1 MKPHLAGLDR
11 SRRGAPGSRTMGARR
26 LLPALALAAAACG
39 APARAP
45 APRAPALA
53 APDSP
58 LTLVSGDWRR
68 TYLLHL
74 PAQAGRDRLPLLIAL
89 HGYGGSAARL
99 RRVTGF
105 DRIADREHFAVV
117 YPDGRNQMWNA
128 GGRFEG
134 PGYWHTDD
142 VGFISE
148 LIDELARHYPIDRG
162 RVFVTGF
169 SNGGFM
175 AYRLARELSRKVVAI
190 APDAGT
196 LLHGAYGDPLSDV
209 AILHLHGLADDVV
222 PFAGGMRDFG
232 SLSVDSVL
240 AYWIRRQHC
249 ARVADTVFDSAGI
262 VGRRWPSRSGR
273 GDVVLYTAAHTGHR
287 WWTAADPGLDGSEL
301 IWRFFESVPRRGR

>member
-1 MKPHLAGLDR
+1 M
-11 SRRGAPGSRTMGARR
+11 SR
-26 LLPALALAAAACG
+26 
-39 APARAP
+39 APARV
-45 APRAPALA
+45 A
-53 APDSP
+53 ATDSP
-58 LTLVSGDWRR
+58 LTLVSGDWHR

-74 PAQAGRDRLPLLIAL
+74 PAEAGPDRLPLLIAL

-105 DRIADREHFAVV
+105 DRIADREHFAIV
-117 YPDGRNQMWNA
+117 YPNGRNEMWNA

-134 PGYWHTDD
+134 AGFWYTDD
-142 VGFISE
+142 VRFISD
-148 LIDELARHYPIDRG
+148 LIDALARRYPVDRG

-175 AYRLARELSRKVVAI
+175 AYRLARELSGKVAAI

-196 LLHGAYGDPLSDV
+196 LLKGPYEDPLSDV
-209 AILHLHGLADDVV
+209 AILHLHGLADTVV
-222 PFAGGMRDFG
+222 PFDGGMRDFG
-232 SLSVDSVL
+232 SLPVDSVL

-262 VGRRWPSRSGR
+262 VGRRWKSRSGR

-287 WWTAADPGLDGSEL
+287 WWTASDPGIDGSEL
-301 IWRFFESVPRRGR
+301 IWRFFKSVPRR